1 MSSRAFL
8 SAGAIEALR
17 HMKETREINTV
28 VLRRADPAGALVV
41 EVEANLTHE
50 ELLQALPDGEPRLV
64 VHELS
69 FASREGARR
78 HEQLLILWQPTAAGG
93 GETDNYA
100 AAFASLKDCL
110 ADARVHLIAERTDQ
124 LEYRKLVALVG

>member
-1 MSSRAFL
+1 MSSRVCL
-8 SAGAIEALR
+8 SAEAMEALR

-28 VLRRADPAGALVV
+28 VLRRADLAGALVV
-41 EVEANLTHE
+41 EVEANLTQE
-50 ELLQALPDGEPRLV
+50 ELLQALPVGEPRLV

-69 FASREGARR
+69 FGSREGARR
-78 HEQLLILWQPTAAGG
+78 HEQLLILWQPAAAGG
-93 GETDNYA
+93 GQMDSYA
-100 AAFASLKDCL
+100 AAYAALKDCL